1 MFNLVKQ
8 VLNFQ
13 DNLYIVERI
22 IKEEDIKEKH
32 VQEYKEYIHTDIVL
46 KKNGIYYFVNK
57 IQDAEIIPETGQLK
71 LDF

>member
-1 MFNLVKQ
+1 MFNIVKQ

-32 VQEYKEYIHTDIVL
+32 VQEYKEYIYTDSVL